1 MNSRDLFYVRY
12 LQLRIISVKKQELFA
27 LFILEKELFKYF
39 PKTEDKILSQIKLK
53 WLFEEVS
60 KKNKNNYILKNFND
74 LDVQFNN
81 IKKLIMKYNK
91 IIDEELDYTFITKFK
106 KFNKEFNN
114 FIKEFKSNFY
124 TSYIFQIIY
133 MVYDNELVI
142 SKTIYDRLIDEFHNN
157 YKNIGRVERV
167 FISLFFEIYP
177 KKKKITKRSYLFYIL
192 KSYF

>member
-81 IKKLIMKYNK
+81 IKKLIMK
-91 IIDEELDYTFITKFK
+91 
-106 KFNKEFNN
+106 
-114 FIKEFKSNFY
+114 
-124 TSYIFQIIY
+124 
-133 MVYDNELVI
+133 
-142 SKTIYDRLIDEFHNN
+142 
-157 YKNIGRVERV
+157 
-167 FISLFFEIYP
+167 SL
-177 KKKKITKRSYLFYIL
+177 LH
-192 KSYF
+192 